1 MNTTSILPSTLYLTS
16 HQFTATPRAAVY
28 MAKNSLVSHG
38 PTFANTRRPCHSN
51 GLSLAIRA
59 PILKPKIVSG
69 GEIRAT
75 RHITARVS
83 MTGKLDMA
91 NSILVS
97 NDL

>member
-1 MNTTSILPSTLYLTS
+1 MSLPRKWINL
-16 HQFTATPRAAVY
+16 AT
-28 MAKNSLVSHG
+28 
-38 PTFANTRRPCHSN
+38 
-51 GLSLAIRA
+51 RA
-59 PILKPKIVSG
+59 PILEPKIVSG